1 MTLPLQR
8 LLLIQLLGGGTDV
21 SVVGESEITEYQEKL
36 NQLTLKPITGTM
48 KIHQLVS
55 PMEGVILYRD
65 LSCVCQKG
73 KECKDH
79 QLQNKTYIEE
89 SISKVAE
96 FKCEQKRKTY
106 SKKQKRGKTAS
117 CMSKTKEDR
126 QDEPEI
132 KIKKISK
139 ENCSTE
145 EKSAQNKNIFD
156 MYLQELKN
164 VKPLIN

>member
-8 LLLIQLLGGGTDV
+8 LLLIQLLGGGGRTDV
-21 SVVGESEITEYQEKL
+21 SVVGESEITEYQENL

-79 QLQNKTYIEE
+79 QLQNKTYREE

-106 SKKQKRGKTAS
+106 SKKQKRGKTA
-117 CMSKTKEDR
+117 
-126 QDEPEI
+126 
-132 KIKKISK
+132 
-139 ENCSTE
+139 
-145 EKSAQNKNIFD
+145 
-156 MYLQELKN
+156 
-164 VKPLIN
+164 

>member
-1 MTLPLQR
+1 
-8 LLLIQLLGGGTDV
+8 
-21 SVVGESEITEYQEKL
+21 
-36 NQLTLKPITGTM
+36 M

-79 QLQNKTYIEE
+79 QLQNKTYREE

-106 SKKQKRGKTAS
+106 LKKQKSGKTAS
-117 CMSKTKEDR
+117 CMSKTK
-126 QDEPEI
+126 DEPEI

-139 ENCSTE
+139 EENCSTE

-156 MYLQELKN
+156 KYLQELKN